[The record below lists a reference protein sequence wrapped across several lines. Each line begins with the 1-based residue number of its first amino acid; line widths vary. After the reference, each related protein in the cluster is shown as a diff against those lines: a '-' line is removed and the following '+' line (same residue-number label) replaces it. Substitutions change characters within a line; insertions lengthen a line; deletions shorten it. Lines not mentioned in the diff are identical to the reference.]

1 MLQELKRRDLPPV
14 VTPGTTADNW
24 QQRRREMIE
33 ILAREEYGF
42 SPEPPDHVSA
52 ETTFLEERAWAGK
65 AEHREIALKFPTPK
79 GEFSFPVDLVIPY
92 SDEKLPLFI
101 YISFT
106 KYPIGKYGPIEEI
119 VDSGYALAT
128 FCYKD
133 VTDDKDDDFSSGLAA
148 MYPRENT
155 GSAWG
160 KISMWAWA
168 ASRVMDYVQTLDAI
182 DKNRIFVVGHSR
194 LGKTALWCG
203 AQDPRFSAAVSNDSG
218 CSGAAVSRGKEGER
232 IRDIVT
238 RFPHWFCENYRK
250 YQDREEE
257 LPFDQHF
264 LIASMAPRPVYVASA
279 VEDLWADPKS
289 EFLSCAAASSA
300 YKLLGG
306 RGLVSENHFP
316 KPGDVFQEG
325 EIGYHLRTGTH
336 FLSRY
341 DWQQFIKYMDRH
353 FK

>member
-1 MLQELKRRDLPPV
+1 MTMLQELKRRDLPPV

-218 CSGAAVSRGKEGER
+218 
-232 IRDIVT
+232 
-238 RFPHWFCENYRK
+238 
-250 YQDREEE
+250 
-257 LPFDQHF
+257 
-264 LIASMAPRPVYVASA
+264 
-279 VEDLWADPKS
+279 
-289 EFLSCAAASSA
+289 
-300 YKLLGG
+300 
-306 RGLVSENHFP
+306 
-316 KPGDVFQEG
+316 
-325 EIGYHLRTGTH
+325 
-336 FLSRY
+336 
-341 DWQQFIKYMDRH
+341 
-353 FK
+353 